1 VHRAGRKWW
10 CSGVHMPHSTGAGVG
25 IVTPLH
31 SPFAAVKGWL
41 RVPVENRAIGEA
53 EGVRVDLL

>member
-1 VHRAGRKWW
+1 
-10 CSGVHMPHSTGAGVG
+10 MPHSTGAGVG